1 MEQQYKHEII
11 ISPELFENI
20 LKLRDEFDSLVETL
34 EILNDKE
41 LMEGIKRSRE
51 DAGAG
56 RVHELKDVD
65 DLWKK

>member
-1 MEQQYKHEII
+1 MEQQYKHELI

-41 LMEGIKRSRE
+41 LIEGIKRSRE
-51 DAGAG
+51 DAVAG